1 MGWVGSHCVVHPLSF
16 LCFVPLFVTSLS
28 SSPSSS
34 LLLLVLLLFTLFQ
47 SVCISAHAYRFPV
60 LLPIPPG
67 AGKSKQLHVTQLLAG
82 IKHRHSQG
90 ISQLPGN
97 CKQVSWRTPFSK
109 KNISIQVSKIK
120 FFLFIGKTNAPA
132 QAELQLFLD
141 FEEFK
146 EKQQQQNKNK
156 KTKPSRK
163 TTKSR

>member
-1 MGWVGSHCVVHPLSF
+1 MHPLSF
-16 LCFVPLFVTSLS
+16 LCFIPLFATSLF

-47 SVCISAHAYRFPV
+47 SVCISTHVYLFPI

-90 ISQLPGN
+90 ISQLPRS
-97 CKQVSWRTPFSK
+97 CKQVSRRTSFSK

-120 FFLFIGKTNAPA
+120 FFIFIGKTSAPA
-132 QAELQLFLD
+132 QAELQLFFD

-146 EKQQQQNKNK
+146 ENNNKTKTKNQTKQKDNK
-156 KTKPSRK
+156 K
-163 TTKSR
+163 